1 VDQRA
6 GGSDRYAAFMGQASE
21 HATAAPLDVKIEMYD
36 LRRFQLDD
44 EFVRASARELEQ
56 YRNCIRSCRVV
67 AELLGRH
74 RHDGG
79 LFTASVDLKLTDGEI
94 FVSRSHPH
102 DPRVA
107 VRDAFH
113 AARCELEQRF
123 RDEARS
129 STP

>member
-1 VDQRA
+1 MEQILNQDKK
-6 GGSDRYAAFMGQASE
+6 
-21 HATAAPLDVKIEMYD
+21 APLDLKIETYD
-36 LRRFQLDD
+36 LRRSQLDD

-56 YRNCIRSCRVV
+56 YRECIRSCRVV

-79 LFTASVDLKLTDGEI
+79 LFAASVDLKLTDGEI

-113 AARCELEQRF
+113 AARCELEQRL

-129 STP
+129 GTP